1 MFLRL
6 IFSYR
11 LKLLSAVGM
20 VNSIMILGVKE
31 EPINMVKHIFNGDI
45 DWVCSIKD
53 RVTDSAFFAYIAMMD
68 WCNKS

>member
-1 MFLRL
+1 MESMFLRL

-45 DWVCSIKD
+45 D
-53 RVTDSAFFAYIAMMD
+53 
-68 WCNKS
+68 